1 MANDAA
7 CQKCLEHLEAN
18 GARTRTSLISS
29 SEEKTARVRGECL
42 SLWAFVPGL
51 GPQPLQFTELAFF
64 DACSKIRP
72 AITFRFWPDIDG
84 CHCQIP

>member
-7 CQKCLEHLEAN
+7 CQKCLEHLGAN

-42 SLWAFVPGL
+42 SL
-51 GPQPLQFTELAFF
+51 
-64 DACSKIRP
+64 
-72 AITFRFWPDIDG
+72 
-84 CHCQIP
+84 